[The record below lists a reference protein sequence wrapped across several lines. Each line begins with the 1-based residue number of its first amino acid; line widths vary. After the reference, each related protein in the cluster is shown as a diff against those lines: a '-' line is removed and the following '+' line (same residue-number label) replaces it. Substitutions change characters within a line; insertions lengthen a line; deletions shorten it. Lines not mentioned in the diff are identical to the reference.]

1 MAKTTKKVQGIH
13 SLIKFQ
19 RHQGVES
26 LTIEGKQELADLKQD
41 NKGDTSLILNADKD
55 KVNEIASNVPY
66 LGIAH
71 TTTGEAPNQ
80 TKTATVSQDLTQF
93 PLTGGELVTVDKT
106 AEGLT
111 LNDTKVKELI
121 DTKAEALK
129 KELGSGA
136 VSGTGATASPITLNG
151 GELVKVDKSGDTL
164 TLNDS
169 KVKELVETT
178 KTEILEKVEPTK
190 PLIKPYNLS
199 NIDGNISNATLGISM
214 DTLSFGAFTITTQ
227 TGSKVESYTYF
238 LHQGVASIYKKTGE
252 NIIVFINCSQFGA
265 NVEIYFKNPVDSVYV
280 SGINAYQNEDSQLN
294 VNIASSNYNE
304 MQANMAENITTS
316 GNVPQP
322 FDEGYDHL

>member
-55 KVNEIASNVPY
+55 KVNELVSAVPY
-66 LGIAH
+66 LDIAH

-80 TKTATVSQDLTQF
+80 TKTATLNQDLTQF
-93 PLTGGELVTVDKT
+93 PLTGGELVTVTKT
-106 AEGLT
+106 TEGLT

-136 VSGTGATASPITLNG
+136 GSGTGATASPITLNG
-151 GELVKVDKSGDTL
+151 GELVTVDKSGDTL

-169 KVKELVETT
+169 KVKELVENT
-178 KTEILEKVEPTK
+178 KTEILKEAK
-190 PLIKPYNLS
+190 PKSGTLPNAYNLS
-199 NIDGNISNATLGISM
+199 ANEILNGNYSIGGASLGYSTFVIS
-214 DTLSFGAFTITTQ
+214 TQ
-227 TGSKVESYTYF
+227 HNGKY
-238 LHQGVASIYKKTGE
+238 E
-252 NIIVFINCSQFGA
+252 NHF
-265 NVEIYFKNPVDSVYV
+265 VYV
-280 SGINAYQNEDSQLN
+280 PLLNEVTKKLSDNLIVRIRPQSEGFGVELFFKEATD
-294 VNIASSNYNE
+294 VNIAGIDFSGSIMTPTLNINESSETYDE
-304 MQANMAENITTS
+304 VKANLLPTS

>member
-55 KVNEIASNVPY
+55 KVNELVSAVPY
-66 LGIAH
+66 LDIAH

-121 DTKAEALK
+121 DTKAEALR

-136 VSGTGATASPITLNG
+136 GTGTGATASPITLNG
-151 GELVKVDKSGDTL
+151 GELVTVDKSGDTL

-169 KVKELVETT
+169 KVKELVENT
-178 KTEILEKVEPTK
+178 KTEILNKVKTTPNTA
-190 PLIKPYNLS
+190 LYYNLNGEEVLS
-199 NIDGNISNATLGISM
+199 AEYEIWGLTLGYS
-214 DTLSFGAFTITTQ
+214 TFVLSVEHDGQYNSHFVHIPLYNNTTI
-227 TGSKVESYTYF
+227 
-238 LHQGVASIYKKTGE
+238 KKLSDNT
-252 NIIVFINCSQFGA
+252 II
-265 NVEIYFKNPVDSVYV
+265 EITPRPEGFHLNLYFKNATSVLISGVDYCGTTVPPTLSINTLSETYADV
-280 SGINAYQNEDSQLN
+280 SARLTP
-294 VNIASSNYNE
+294 
-304 MQANMAENITTS
+304 TT

-322 FDEGYDHL
+322 LDDGYDHL

>member
-26 LTIEGKQELADLKQD
+26 LTIEGKKELADLKQD

-55 KVNEIASNVPY
+55 KVNEVASNVPY

-93 PLTGGELVTVDKT
+93 PLSGGELVTVDKT

-129 KELGSGA
+129 KELGSSAGT
-136 VSGTGATASPITLNG
+136 GTGATANPITLNG
-151 GELVKVDKSGDTL
+151 GELVTVDKSGDTL

-169 KVKELVETT
+169 KVKELVKNT
-178 KTEILEKVEPTK
+178 KTEILNKVNTAPNTA
-190 PLIKPYNLS
+190 LYYNLNGEEVLS
-199 NIDGNISNATLGISM
+199 AEYEIFGSTLGYSTFVLSVEHDGQYNSHFVHIPLYNNTIIKKLSDNTIIEIIPRSDGFHLNLYFKNAT
-214 DTLSFGAFTITTQ
+214 
-227 TGSKVESYTYF
+227 
-238 LHQGVASIYKKTGE
+238 
-252 NIIVFINCSQFGA
+252 IVFISG
-265 NVEIYFKNPVDSVYV
+265 VDYCGTTVTPTLS
-280 SGINAYQNEDSQLN
+280 INTLSETYAD
-294 VNIASSNYNE
+294 VIARL
-304 MQANMAENITTS
+304 IPTT

-322 FDEGYDHL
+322 FDEDNDHL

>member
-55 KVNEIASNVPY
+55 KVNELVSAVPY
-66 LGIAH
+66 LDIAH

-80 TKTATVSQDLTQF
+80 TKTATLNQDLSHF
-93 PLTGGELVTVDKT
+93 PLSGGELVTVDKT
-106 AEGLT
+106 SEGLT

-121 DTKAEALK
+121 ETKATELK

-136 VSGTGATASPITLNG
+136 GSGTGATASTITLNG
-151 GELVKVDKSGDTL
+151 GELVTVDKSGDTL

-169 KVKELVETT
+169 KVKELVENT
-178 KTEILEKVEPTK
+178 KTEILNKVKTTPNTA
-190 PLIKPYNLS
+190 LYYNL
-199 NIDGNISNATLGISM
+199 NGEEVLNAEYEIAGSTLGYSTFI
-214 DTLSFGAFTITTQ
+214 LSVEHDGQYNSHFVHIPLYNNTTI
-227 TGSKVESYTYF
+227 
-238 LHQGVASIYKKTGE
+238 KKLSDNT
-252 NIIVFINCSQFGA
+252 II
-265 NVEIYFKNPVDSVYV
+265 EIIPSSEGFHLNLYFKNATNVVISGVDYSGSSESPTLSINTLSETYDGV
-280 SGINAYQNEDSQLN
+280 SARLTP
-294 VNIASSNYNE
+294 
-304 MQANMAENITTS
+304 TT
-316 GNVPQP
+316 GNVPKP

>member
-26 LTIEGKQELADLKQD
+26 LTIEGKESLADLKQD

-55 KVNEIASNVPY
+55 KVNELVSAVPY
-66 LGIAH
+66 LEIAH

-80 TKTATVSQDLTQF
+80 TKTATLNQDLTHF
-93 PLTGGELVTVDKT
+93 PLSGGELVTVDKT

-136 VSGTGATASPITLNG
+136 GSGTGATASPITLNG
-151 GELVKVDKSGDTL
+151 GELVTVDKSGDTL

-169 KVKELVETT
+169 KVKELVENT
-178 KTEILEKVEPTK
+178 KTEILKIPTS
-190 PLIKPYNLS
+190 LQYNLEAEEVLNAKYS
-199 NIDGNISNATLGISM
+199 ISGSKLSYSTLVLSTEHDGQYKSHFIYIPLNNNQTTKKLSDNVIVRITPSSEGFEIELFFKNATNIFISGVDYCGAILTPTLLLNTLSETYDDVNATLIP
-214 DTLSFGAFTITTQ
+214 T
-227 TGSKVESYTYF
+227 
-238 LHQGVASIYKKTGE
+238 
-252 NIIVFINCSQFGA
+252 N
-265 NVEIYFKNPVDSVYV
+265 
-280 SGINAYQNEDSQLN
+280 
-294 VNIASSNYNE
+294 
-304 MQANMAENITTS
+304 
-316 GNVPQP
+316 GNVPKP
-322 FDEGYDHL
+322 FDEGYDYL

>member
-26 LTIEGKQELADLKQD
+26 LTIEGKESLADLKQD

-55 KVNEIASNVPY
+55 KVNEVASNVPY

-80 TKTATVSQDLTQF
+80 IKTATVSQDLTQF
-93 PLTGGELVTVDKT
+93 PLTGGELVTVTKT
-106 AEGLT
+106 TEGLT
-111 LNDTKVKELI
+111 LDDSKVKELVE
-121 DTKAEALK
+121 TKATELK

-136 VSGTGATASPITLNG
+136 GSGTGATANPITLNG

-164 TLNDS
+164 TLNDT
-169 KVKELVETT
+169 KVKELVENT
-178 KTEILEKVEPTK
+178 KTEILNKVKTRPDTPLYYNLEGEKVLSAEYSISGSKLGYSTLVLSTEHAGQYESRFIHIPLNNNQTTKKLSDNVIVRIIPSSEGFYITLFFKNATNVAISGVDYCGTTLTPT
-190 PLIKPYNLS
+190 LLLNTLS
-199 NIDGNISNATLGISM
+199 ETYDDVNATLI
-214 DTLSFGAFTITTQ
+214 
-227 TGSKVESYTYF
+227 
-238 LHQGVASIYKKTGE
+238 
-252 NIIVFINCSQFGA
+252 
-265 NVEIYFKNPVDSVYV
+265 P
-280 SGINAYQNEDSQLN
+280 
-294 VNIASSNYNE
+294 
-304 MQANMAENITTS
+304 TS

>member
-26 LTIEGKQELADLKQD
+26 LTIEGKESLADLKQD

-55 KVNEIASNVPY
+55 KVNEVASNVPY

-93 PLTGGELVTVDKT
+93 PLTSGELVTVDKT

-136 VSGTGATASPITLNG
+136 GSGTYINS
-151 GELVKVDKSGDTL
+151 GELVKVVNSGGIL

-178 KTEILEKVEPTK
+178 KTEILKTIPPKNPTALQYDLEAEEVLNAK
-190 PLIKPYNLS
+190 YYNGGSKLRYSTLVLSTEHGGQYENHFIYIPLNNNQTTKKLS
-199 NIDGNISNATLGISM
+199 DNVIVRITPSSEGFQIELFFKNATNVVISGVDYCGTTVTPTLLLNTLSETYDDVNATLI
-214 DTLSFGAFTITTQ
+214 
-227 TGSKVESYTYF
+227 
-238 LHQGVASIYKKTGE
+238 
-252 NIIVFINCSQFGA
+252 
-265 NVEIYFKNPVDSVYV
+265 P
-280 SGINAYQNEDSQLN
+280 
-294 VNIASSNYNE
+294 
-304 MQANMAENITTS
+304 TS
-316 GNVPQP
+316 GNVPKP

>member
-55 KVNEIASNVPY
+55 KVNELVSAVPY
-66 LGIAH
+66 LDIAH

-93 PLTGGELVTVDKT
+93 PLSGGGLVTVDKT

-136 VSGTGATASPITLNG
+136 GSGTGATATPITLNG
-151 GELVKVDKSGDTL
+151 GELVTVDKSGDTL

-169 KVKELVETT
+169 KVKELVENT
-178 KTEILEKVEPTK
+178 KTEILKTIPPKTPTALQYDLEAEEVLNAEYSISGSK
-190 PLIKPYNLS
+190 LRHSTLVLSTEHDGQYESHFIHIPLNNNQTTIKLS
-199 NIDGNISNATLGISM
+199 DNVIVRITPSSEGFQIELFFKNATNVVISGVDYCGTILTPTLLLNTLSETYDDVNATL
-214 DTLSFGAFTITTQ
+214 L
-227 TGSKVESYTYF
+227 
-238 LHQGVASIYKKTGE
+238 
-252 NIIVFINCSQFGA
+252 
-265 NVEIYFKNPVDSVYV
+265 P
-280 SGINAYQNEDSQLN
+280 
-294 VNIASSNYNE
+294 
-304 MQANMAENITTS
+304 TS
-316 GNVPQP
+316 GNVPIP
-322 FDEGYDHL
+322 FDEDYDHI

>member
-26 LTIEGKQELADLKQD
+26 LTIDGKQELADLSQDKQ
-41 NKGDTSLILNADKD
+41 GDTTLILNADKD
-55 KVNEIASNVPY
+55 KVNEVASNVPY

-136 VSGTGATASPITLNG
+136 GSGTGATASPITLNG
-151 GELVKVDKSGDTL
+151 GELVTVDKSGDTL

-169 KVKELVETT
+169 KVKKLVEST
-178 KTEILEKVEPTK
+178 KTEILKAIPPKKPIDYQYDLEAEEVLNAEFGVEGEKLRYSTFILSLEYNGKYDTHFIYIPMNNNEITK
-190 PLIKPYNLS
+190 KLS
-199 NIDGNISNATLGISM
+199 DNTIIRINPKAEGFRITLYFKNATSIAISGVDYCNSTDTPSLTINTLTETFADVNATL
-214 DTLSFGAFTITTQ
+214 Q
-227 TGSKVESYTYF
+227 
-238 LHQGVASIYKKTGE
+238 
-252 NIIVFINCSQFGA
+252 
-265 NVEIYFKNPVDSVYV
+265 P
-280 SGINAYQNEDSQLN
+280 
-294 VNIASSNYNE
+294 
-304 MQANMAENITTS
+304 TS

>member
-55 KVNEIASNVPY
+55 KVNEVASNVPY

-136 VSGTGATASPITLNG
+136 GTGTGATASPIKLNG

-169 KVKELVETT
+169 KVRELVEST
-178 KTEILEKVEPTK
+178 KTEILKEASPKTGTLPNV
-190 PLIKPYNLS
+190 YNLEANEVLNANFGILGS
-199 NIDGNISNATLGISM
+199 KITYSTFIVSTLHNVQYENHFVYVPLKTQLTKKLSENLIVRLTPQAEGFNAELFFKEATDVNISGIDFSDSTMTPTLNINESSDTYDSVKATL
-214 DTLSFGAFTITTQ
+214 LPTT
-227 TGSKVESYTYF
+227 
-238 LHQGVASIYKKTGE
+238 
-252 NIIVFINCSQFGA
+252 
-265 NVEIYFKNPVDSVYV
+265 
-280 SGINAYQNEDSQLN
+280 
-294 VNIASSNYNE
+294 
-304 MQANMAENITTS
+304 

-322 FDEGYDHL
+322 FDEGYDNL

>member
-41 NKGDTSLILNADKD
+41 NKGDTSLVLNADKD
-55 KVNEIASNVPY
+55 KVNEVASNVPY

-93 PLTGGELVTVDKT
+93 PLLGGELVTVTKT
-106 AEGLT
+106 TEGLT

-136 VSGTGATASPITLNG
+136 GTGTGATASPITLNG

-169 KVKELVETT
+169 KVKELVENT
-178 KTEILEKVEPTK
+178 KTEILNKVKTTPNTA
-190 PLIKPYNLS
+190 LYYNLNGEEVLS
-199 NIDGNISNATLGISM
+199 AEYEIWGSTLGYS
-214 DTLSFGAFTITTQ
+214 TFVLSVEHDGQYNSHFVHIPLYNNTTI
-227 TGSKVESYTYF
+227 
-238 LHQGVASIYKKTGE
+238 KKLSDNT
-252 NIIVFINCSQFGA
+252 II
-265 NVEIYFKNPVDSVYV
+265 EITPRPEGFHVNLYFKNATSVLISGVDYCGTTVTPTLSINTLSETYADV
-280 SGINAYQNEDSQLN
+280 SARLTP
-294 VNIASSNYNE
+294 
-304 MQANMAENITTS
+304 TT

-322 FDEGYDHL
+322 LDDGYDHL

>member
-55 KVNEIASNVPY
+55 KVNEVVSNVPY

-80 TKTATVSQDLTQF
+80 TKTATLNQDLSHF
-93 PLTGGELVTVDKT
+93 PLSGGELVTVDKT

-136 VSGTGATASPITLNG
+136 GSGTGATASPITLNG
-151 GELVKVDKSGDTL
+151 GELVTVDKSGDTL
-164 TLNDS
+164 TLNDA
-169 KVKELVETT
+169 KVKELVENTKAEILKTIPPKTPTALQYDLEAEEVLNAEYGISGSKLRYSTLVLSTEQGGQYESRFIHIPLNNNQTT
-178 KTEILEKVEPTK
+178 KKLSDNVIVRITPSSEGFQIELFFKNATNVIISGVDYCNSTDTPSLTINTLTETFADV
-190 PLIKPYNLS
+190 
-199 NIDGNISNATLGISM
+199 NATLQP
-214 DTLSFGAFTITTQ
+214 TT
-227 TGSKVESYTYF
+227 
-238 LHQGVASIYKKTGE
+238 
-252 NIIVFINCSQFGA
+252 
-265 NVEIYFKNPVDSVYV
+265 
-280 SGINAYQNEDSQLN
+280 
-294 VNIASSNYNE
+294 
-304 MQANMAENITTS
+304 

-322 FDEGYDHL
+322 IDDGYDHL

>member
-55 KVNEIASNVPY
+55 KVNELVSAVPY
-66 LGIAH
+66 LDIAH

-80 TKTATVSQDLTQF
+80 TKTATLTQDLSHF
-93 PLTGGELVTVDKT
+93 PLSGGELVTVDKT
-106 AEGLT
+106 SEGLT

-129 KELGSGA
+129 KEFGSGA
-136 VSGTGATASPITLNG
+136 GTGTGATASPITLNG

-169 KVKELVETT
+169 KVKELVENT
-178 KTEILEKVEPTK
+178 KTEILKTIPPKTPTALQYDLEASEVLSAEYSISGSK
-190 PLIKPYNLS
+190 LRYSTLVLSTEQGGQYESRFIHIPLNNNQTTKKLS
-199 NIDGNISNATLGISM
+199 DNVIVRIIPSSEGFQIELFFKNATSVAISGVDYCNSTDTPTLTINTLSETFADVN
-214 DTLSFGAFTITTQ
+214 DTLTSTT
-227 TGSKVESYTYF
+227 
-238 LHQGVASIYKKTGE
+238 
-252 NIIVFINCSQFGA
+252 
-265 NVEIYFKNPVDSVYV
+265 
-280 SGINAYQNEDSQLN
+280 
-294 VNIASSNYNE
+294 
-304 MQANMAENITTS
+304 

>member
-55 KVNEIASNVPY
+55 KVNEVASNVPY

-136 VSGTGATASPITLNG
+136 GTGTGATASPITLNG

-178 KTEILEKVEPTK
+178 KAEILKEAK
-190 PLIKPYNLS
+190 PKTGTLPNVYNLEANEVLNANFGILGS
-199 NIDGNISNATLGISM
+199 KIAYSTFIVSTLHNEQYENHFVYVPLQTQLTKKLSENLIVRLTPQSEGFNAELFFKEATDVNISGIDFSGSTLTPTLNINKSS
-214 DTLSFGAFTITTQ
+214 DTYASVSDSLLPTT
-227 TGSKVESYTYF
+227 
-238 LHQGVASIYKKTGE
+238 
-252 NIIVFINCSQFGA
+252 
-265 NVEIYFKNPVDSVYV
+265 
-280 SGINAYQNEDSQLN
+280 
-294 VNIASSNYNE
+294 
-304 MQANMAENITTS
+304 

-322 FDEGYDHL
+322 LYDGYDHL

>member
-55 KVNEIASNVPY
+55 KVNEVASSVPY

-93 PLTGGELVTVDKT
+93 PLSGGELVTVDKT

-121 DTKAEALK
+121 ETKATELK
-129 KELGSGA
+129 KELGSSAG
-136 VSGTGATASPITLNG
+136 SGTGATANPITLNG
-151 GELVKVDKSGDTL
+151 GELVTVDKSGDTL

-169 KVKELVETT
+169 KVKELVEST
-178 KTEILEKVEPTK
+178 KTEILKAIPPKKPTALQYDLEAEEVLNAEFGVEGEKLRYSTFILSLTYNGKNDSHFIHIPIYNNEINKKLSDNTIIRIQPKAEGFHVTLYFKNATSVAISGVDYCNSTDEPT
-190 PLIKPYNLS
+190 LTINTLS
-199 NIDGNISNATLGISM
+199 ETFADVNATL
-214 DTLSFGAFTITTQ
+214 TPTT
-227 TGSKVESYTYF
+227 
-238 LHQGVASIYKKTGE
+238 
-252 NIIVFINCSQFGA
+252 
-265 NVEIYFKNPVDSVYV
+265 
-280 SGINAYQNEDSQLN
+280 
-294 VNIASSNYNE
+294 
-304 MQANMAENITTS
+304 

>member
-26 LTIEGKQELADLKQD
+26 LTIEGKQELADLSQD
-41 NKGDTSLILNADKD
+41 KNGDTSLILNADKD
-55 KVNEIASNVPY
+55 KVNEIASSVPY

-71 TTTGEAPNQ
+71 TTTGTAPNQ
-80 TKTATVSQDLTQF
+80 KKTATVSQDLTQF
-93 PLTGGELVTVDKT
+93 PLSGGELVTVEKT

-111 LNDTKVKELI
+111 LNDAKVKELV

-129 KELGSGA
+129 KELGSG
-136 VSGTGATASPITLNG
+136 TGGTASPITLNG

-169 KVKELVETT
+169 KVKELVESTKADILKEVKPKIAGLQYDLSGTEVLNGRYAIEGEQLRYSTLIISTEHDFKYNSYFIHIPLNNNQTT
-178 KTEILEKVEPTK
+178 KILSDN
-190 PLIKPYNLS
+190 LIVRITPKAEGFMIELFFKNAT
-199 NIDGNISNATLGISM
+199 DVNISGVDYCNTTLLPTLETNTASETYDSVKATL
-214 DTLSFGAFTITTQ
+214 L
-227 TGSKVESYTYF
+227 
-238 LHQGVASIYKKTGE
+238 
-252 NIIVFINCSQFGA
+252 
-265 NVEIYFKNPVDSVYV
+265 P
-280 SGINAYQNEDSQLN
+280 
-294 VNIASSNYNE
+294 
-304 MQANMAENITTS
+304 TS

>member
-41 NKGDTSLILNADKD
+41 NKGDTSLILNADED
-55 KVNEIASNVPY
+55 KINEIESTVPY
-66 LGIAH
+66 LR
-71 TTTGEAPNQ
+71 TESVLSGENPD
-80 TKTATVSQDLTQF
+80 KLRTAIISQDLTQF
-93 PLTGGELVTVDKT
+93 PLSGGELVTVDKT

-136 VSGTGATASPITLNG
+136 GSGTGATASPITLNG
-151 GELVKVDKSGDTL
+151 GELVTVDKSGDTL

-178 KTEILEKVEPTK
+178 KAEILKTIPSKKPTALQYDLEGQEVLNASFVVEGEKLRYSTFILSLEYNGK
-190 PLIKPYNLS
+190 YENHFIYIPLTNNEILKKLS
-199 NIDGNISNATLGISM
+199 DNTIIQISPKYEG
-214 DTLSFGAFTITTQ
+214 F
-227 TGSKVESYTYF
+227 
-238 LHQGVASIYKKTGE
+238 
-252 NIIVFINCSQFGA
+252 
-265 NVEIYFKNPVDSVYV
+265 NVILYFKNATRVTISGVDYCKSTVTPTLT
-280 SGINAYQNEDSQLN
+280 INELLETYAVMSDRLTP
-294 VNIASSNYNE
+294 
-304 MQANMAENITTS
+304 TT

>member
-55 KVNEIASNVPY
+55 KVNEVASNVPY
-66 LGIAH
+66 LEVAH
-71 TTTGEAPNQ
+71 TTTGTAPNQ

-93 PLTGGELVTVDKT
+93 PLSGGELVTVDKT

-121 DTKAEALK
+121 ETKATELK
-129 KELGSGA
+129 KELGSSAG
-136 VSGTGATASPITLNG
+136 SGTGVTTSPITLNG
-151 GELVKVDKSGDTL
+151 GELVTVDKSGDTL

-169 KVKELVETT
+169 KVKALVEST
-178 KTEILEKVEPTK
+178 KTEILKAIPPKTPTALQYDLEAEEVLNAEFGVEGEKLRYSTFILSLEYNGKYDSHFIHVPINNNET
-190 PLIKPYNLS
+190 IKKLS
-199 NIDGNISNATLGISM
+199 DNTIIRIFPKAEGFHITLYFKNATSVAISGVDYCNSTDTPSLTINTLSETFADVNATL
-214 DTLSFGAFTITTQ
+214 L
-227 TGSKVESYTYF
+227 
-238 LHQGVASIYKKTGE
+238 
-252 NIIVFINCSQFGA
+252 
-265 NVEIYFKNPVDSVYV
+265 P
-280 SGINAYQNEDSQLN
+280 
-294 VNIASSNYNE
+294 
-304 MQANMAENITTS
+304 TS

>member
-55 KVNEIASNVPY
+55 KVNEVVSDVAY

-136 VSGTGATASPITLNG
+136 GTGTGATASPITLNG
-151 GELVKVDKSGDTL
+151 GELVTVDKSGDTL

-169 KVKELVETT
+169 KVKKLVENT
-178 KTEILEKVEPTK
+178 KTEILNKVKTTPNTA
-190 PLIKPYNLS
+190 LYYNLNGEEVLS
-199 NIDGNISNATLGISM
+199 AEYEIWGSTLGYS
-214 DTLSFGAFTITTQ
+214 TFVLSVEHDGQYNSHFVHIPLYNNTTI
-227 TGSKVESYTYF
+227 
-238 LHQGVASIYKKTGE
+238 KKLSDNT
-252 NIIVFINCSQFGA
+252 II
-265 NVEIYFKNPVDSVYV
+265 EITPRPDGFHVNLYFKNATSVLISGVDYCGTTVTPTLSINTLSETYADV
-280 SGINAYQNEDSQLN
+280 SARLTP
-294 VNIASSNYNE
+294 
-304 MQANMAENITTS
+304 TT

-322 FDEGYDHL
+322 LDDGYDHL

>member
-55 KVNEIASNVPY
+55 KVNEVASNVPY

-80 TKTATVSQDLTQF
+80 TKTATLNQDLSQF
-93 PLTGGELVTVDKT
+93 PLLGGELVTVTKST
-106 AEGLT
+106 EGLT

-129 KELGSGA
+129 KELGNGA
-136 VSGTGATASPITLNG
+136 GSGTGATANPITLNG

-164 TLNDS
+164 TLNDG
-169 KVKELVETT
+169 KVKELVDT
-178 KTEILEKVEPTK
+178 KTKAVKTELIGMLPQKVIIDKVDNINNAILNLPIRPDDTVAYITIICLNTDNTESVVTLSVPTGSMQFKNVEHGIYTYYDISRENVSLSMYFQKTVSNLIVKMLVFGDIYQEPT
-190 PLIKPYNLS
+190 
-199 NIDGNISNATLGISM
+199 IDLNTLEGTYDSH
-214 DTLSFGAFTITTQ
+214 ITTGN
-227 TGSKVESYTYF
+227 T
-238 LHQGVASIYKKTGE
+238 
-252 NIIVFINCSQFGA
+252 
-265 NVEIYFKNPVDSVYV
+265 
-280 SGINAYQNEDSQLN
+280 QNQ
-294 VNIASSNYNE
+294 
-304 MQANMAENITTS
+304 
-316 GNVPQP
+316 
-322 FDEGYDHL
+322 

>member
-55 KVNEIASNVPY
+55 KVNEVASNVPY

-111 LNDTKVKELI
+111 LNDIKVKELI

-129 KELGSGA
+129 KELGSGSG
-136 VSGTGATASPITLNG
+136 SGTGATATPITLNG
-151 GELVKVDKSGDTL
+151 GELVTVDKSGDTL

-169 KVKELVETT
+169 KVKELVENTKSEILNKVKTRPDTPLYYNLEGEEVLSAEYSIEGSKLGYSTLVLSTQHDGQYESSFIHIPLYNNQTT
-178 KTEILEKVEPTK
+178 KK
-190 PLIKPYNLS
+190 LS
-199 NIDGNISNATLGISM
+199 DNVIVRITPSSEGFHIVLFFKNATNVIISGV
-214 DTLSFGAFTITTQ
+214 DYCGTTLTPTLLLNTLS
-227 TGSKVESYTYF
+227 ETYDDVKAT
-238 LHQGVASIYKKTGE
+238 LL
-252 NIIVFINCSQFGA
+252 
-265 NVEIYFKNPVDSVYV
+265 P
-280 SGINAYQNEDSQLN
+280 
-294 VNIASSNYNE
+294 
-304 MQANMAENITTS
+304 TS

-322 FDEGYDHL
+322 LDDYDHL